1 MEKTETH
8 ILTEIAAGNKL
19 AFEQLFFQYQ
29 PQLVAFLTG
38 LTHDP
43 ELSRDMAQE
52 IFLSIWNERKK
63 LEQIKSISAY
73 LYQMARYKVYDY
85 FDHLSV
91 TEQYTQEYLKN
102 GSGAESMEE
111 WLFTREL
118 QALIQETV
126 NRMSPQRQLVYRMSR
141 EKGLSNEEIAL
152 RLNISKRTVENH
164 LTAALVI
171 YVRLSMYGYF
181 SPYPDLSPHSLI
193 LNILF

>member
-63 LEQIKSISAY
+63 TGTD
-73 LYQMARYKVYDY
+73 KVN
-85 FDHLSV
+85 FRLS
-91 TEQYTQEYLKN
+91 
-102 GSGAESMEE
+102 
-111 WLFTREL
+111 
-118 QALIQETV
+118 
-126 NRMSPQRQLVYRMSR
+126 
-141 EKGLSNEEIAL
+141 LSNGPL
-152 RLNISKRTVENH
+152 
-164 LTAALVI
+164 
-171 YVRLSMYGYF
+171 
-181 SPYPDLSPHSLI
+181 
-193 LNILF
+193 

>member
-63 LEQIKSISAY
+63 TGTD
-73 LYQMARYKVYDY
+73 KVN
-85 FDHLSV
+85 FCLS
-91 TEQYTQEYLKN
+91 
-102 GSGAESMEE
+102 
-111 WLFTREL
+111 
-118 QALIQETV
+118 
-126 NRMSPQRQLVYRMSR
+126 
-141 EKGLSNEEIAL
+141 LSNGPL
-152 RLNISKRTVENH
+152 
-164 LTAALVI
+164 
-171 YVRLSMYGYF
+171 
-181 SPYPDLSPHSLI
+181 
-193 LNILF
+193 

>member
-91 TEQYTQEYLKN
+91 TEQYTQEY
-102 GSGAESMEE
+102 
-111 WLFTREL
+111 
-118 QALIQETV
+118 
-126 NRMSPQRQLVYRMSR
+126 P
-141 EKGLSNEEIAL
+141 
-152 RLNISKRTVENH
+152 
-164 LTAALVI
+164 
-171 YVRLSMYGYF
+171 
-181 SPYPDLSPHSLI
+181 
-193 LNILF
+193 

>member
-63 LEQIKSISAY
+63 TGTDKFNFL
-73 LYQMARYKVYDY
+73 
-85 FDHLSV
+85 LS
-91 TEQYTQEYLKN
+91 
-102 GSGAESMEE
+102 
-111 WLFTREL
+111 
-118 QALIQETV
+118 
-126 NRMSPQRQLVYRMSR
+126 
-141 EKGLSNEEIAL
+141 LSNGPL
-152 RLNISKRTVENH
+152 
-164 LTAALVI
+164 
-171 YVRLSMYGYF
+171 
-181 SPYPDLSPHSLI
+181 
-193 LNILF
+193 